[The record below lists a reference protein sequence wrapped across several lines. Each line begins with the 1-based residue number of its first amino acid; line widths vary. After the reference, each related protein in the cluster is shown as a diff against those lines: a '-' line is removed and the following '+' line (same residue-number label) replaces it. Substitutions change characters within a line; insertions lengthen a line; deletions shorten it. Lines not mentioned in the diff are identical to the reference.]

1 MPINFS
7 KQLYFILCFIK
18 TTQLKKEKIME
29 LVEIA
34 TFTFP
39 NDTDVLESLFQ
50 SEGIEY
56 FLKDQ
61 NSSMLF
67 PGVGTSVAVRGSDV
81 KRAVELIKQAGFEAN
96 VNHPFGTI

>member
-1 MPINFS
+1 
-7 KQLYFILCFIK
+7 
-18 TTQLKKEKIME
+18 ME

-61 NSSMLF
+61 NSSMIV
-67 PGVGTSVAVRGSDV
+67 PGIGTSVAVKKPDV
-81 KRAVELIKQAGFEAN
+81 KRAVELIKQAGFDGN
-96 VNHPFGTI
+96 INHPFGTI

>member
-1 MPINFS
+1 
-7 KQLYFILCFIK
+7 
-18 TTQLKKEKIME
+18 ME

-61 NSSMLF
+61 NSSMLV
-67 PGVGTSVAVRGSDV
+67 PGIGTSVAVKEPDV
-81 KRAVELIKQAGFEAN
+81 ERAVELIRQAGFESSIN
-96 VNHPFGTI
+96 NPFGTI